1 MPNASL
7 WIAAYDIADPDRL
20 RTVASLCEDY
30 GRRLQQSVFLCACS
44 VDQVIDLKEAVQDQ
58 IERAADHFL
67 LLPLCEHC
75 RDELRQFGL
84 EKSLPGSSEPL
95 VI

>member
-7 WIAAYDIADPDRL
+7 WLAAYDIADPDRL

-44 VDQVIDLKEAVQDQ
+44 TDQVIELKDAVQDRMQ
-58 IERAADHFL
+58 KAADHFV

-75 RDELRQFGL
+75 RDQLRQFGQT
-84 EKSLPGSSEPL
+84 KSLPGSSGPL
-95 VI
+95 VV